1 MIPKE
6 KTTII
11 INQLG
16 VINKYEADYNLIL
29 KCFWTKIVTRQSDRA
44 HFLGE
49 NQWDTKPLCSA
60 EHLSLIE
67 ESK

>member
-44 HFLGE
+44 HLLGE
-49 NQWDTKPLCSA
+49 NQWGTKPLCSA
-60 EHLSLIE
+60 EHLSLID